1 MTIAYLAPY
10 SASFSPINGAQGDG
24 GQLWMAIHR
33 DNFTKLIPALTHD
46 NIFSGFALDV
56 RETSDPPAG
65 GDTTPAVV
73 RFKSPPVNNQ
83 PFWVNRGHT
92 HAILLS
98 NFSAY
103 TAKVTPIVKPVLSL
117 SQVKQS
123 TGRGWYT
130 MDMSGKRVSSP
141 AALGDEPGFDI
152 FINYRLQYVSSHTAP
167 GGGSVSQE
175 FVSELVKAVNPLCGG
190 FDTGIITSTLAEANQ
205 GTYDLLTEL
214 AEIPETLRWMYGLLD
229 QARSATSS
237 AVAKEIEYKRL
248 FKKKLMTAVQLAD
261 ALASVWM
268 QYRYAI
274 SPIVY
279 SLQDIEKT
287 LGQYHRVFKTSR
299 GVEREDIDFDSSVHD
314 FSWRGFSIDSYVGA
328 HKHRVF
334 LKRNYDPVT
343 LLDGFLKN
351 ITLNPFT
358 TGLELVPMSFVV
370 EWFVNIGDVLAAYT
384 GPTLHIGEGCTYSIK
399 RDLKFKLK
407 QSDPLYDV
415 EITSY
420 ARRIIDPSSL
430 AGFHFEF
437 DLTWKRQLD
446 ALALSWNF
454 SRDSW
459 TNLLLKRKP

>member
-1 MTIAYLAPY
+1 MTIAYLAPFEVSY
-10 SASFSPINGAQGDG
+10 SPINGAKGDG
-24 GQLWMAIHR
+24 GQLWMSMHR
-33 DNFTKLIPALTHD
+33 RNFTKIIPALTHD
-46 NIFSGFALDV
+46 NIFSGFALSAH
-56 RETSDPPAG
+56 ETTDPLAD
-65 GDTTPAVV
+65 GDITPA
-73 RFKSPPVNNQ
+73 RMAFKSPPVNNQ
-83 PFWVNRGHT
+83 PFWVNRGHN

-103 TAKVTPIVKPVLSL
+103 TATVTPVVNPVLSL
-117 SQVKQS
+117 SRVNQS

-130 MDMSGKRVSSP
+130 MDMSGKKVRSP
-141 AALGDEPGFDI
+141 AALGGKPGFDI
-152 FINYRLQYVSSHTAP
+152 FINYRLQYVKSLTAS

-175 FVSELVKAVNPLCGG
+175 FVSELVKAVNPLCGEFNIG
-190 FDTGIITSTLAEANQ
+190 MITSTLAEANQ

-214 AEIPETLRWMYGLLD
+214 AELPETLRWVYGLLD

-237 AVAKEIEYKRL
+237 AVAKEIECKKL
-248 FKKKLMTAVQLAD
+248 FKKKLLTAVQLAD

-287 LGQYHRVFKTSR
+287 LGQYNRVFKTSR
-299 GVEREDIDFDSSVHD
+299 GFEREDVDFDDHIHD
-314 FSWRGFSIDSYVGA
+314 FSWRGLSIDSYVGT
-328 HKHRVF
+328 HNHRIF

-351 ITLNPFT
+351 ITLNPIT
-358 TGLELVPMSFVV
+358 TGWELVPLSFVAD
-370 EWFVNIGDVLAAYT
+370 WFVNIGDVLAAYT

-399 RDLKFKLK
+399 RDLKFQLK

-420 ARRIIDPSSL
+420 VRRIIDPSSL
-430 AGFHFEF
+430 AGFTFEF
-437 DLTWKRQLD
+437 DLSWKRQLD
-446 ALALSWNF
+446 ALALAWNV

-459 TNLLLKRKP
+459 TNLLLKRKT